1 MQRVNDGSRWM
12 LRLDEGQDLF
22 AALAGFATDASVRAG
37 AIVSGIGMLRQATIG
52 YWNGREY
59 SPKELT
65 VPHELVALHGSFAVV
80 DGAPSIHLHASVS
93 GPDHGTVSGHLM
105 RATVGILAEIY
116 VETFPGRTFGRPMN
130 ESVGLRG
137 LDLAPGPSP

>member
-1 MQRVNDGSRWM
+1 MQRVRDGARWM

-22 AALAGFATDASVRAG
+22 ATLAAFATEESIRAG
-37 AIVSGIGMLRQATIG
+37 VVVSGIGMLRRATLG

-59 SPKELT
+59 SPMELK
-65 VPHELVALHGSFAVV
+65 VPHELVALHGSIAVV

-93 GPDHGTVSGHLM
+93 GPEHQTVSGHVM
-105 RATVGILAEIY
+105 QATIGILGEIY
-116 VETFPGRTFGRPMN
+116 VETFPNRTFGRPMN

-137 LDLAPGPSP
+137 LDLEPGPQP

>member
-1 MQRVNDGSRWM
+1 M

-22 AALAGFATDASVRAG
+22 ATLSGFARDATIRAG
-37 AIVSGIGMLRQATIG
+37 VVLSGIGMLRQATVG

-59 SPKELT
+59 SPLELS
-65 VPHELVALHGSFAVV
+65 VPHELVALHGSLATV
-80 DGAPSIHLHASVS
+80 DGSPSVHLHASLS

-105 RATVGILAEIY
+105 RATVGVLAEVY

-130 ESVGLRG
+130 ESIGLRG
-137 LDLAPGPSP
+137 LDLEPGPSP

>member
-1 MQRVNDGSRWM
+1 MQRLNEGSRWM

-22 AALAGFATDASVRAG
+22 ATLTEFARTAAVRAG
-37 AIVSGIGMLRQATIG
+37 VVVSGIGMLRQATVG

-59 SPKELT
+59 SPKEIA

-80 DGAPSIHLHASVS
+80 DGAPSVHLHVSLS
-93 GPDHGTVSGHLM
+93 GPDHGTVSGHLI
-105 RATVGILAEIY
+105 RATVGVLAEIY
-116 VETFPGRTFGRPMN
+116 VETFPDRTFGRPMN

-137 LDLAPGPSP
+137 LDLEPGPAP

>member
-1 MQRVNDGSRWM
+1 M
-12 LRLDEGQDLF
+12 LRFHEGEDLF
-22 AALAGFATDASVRAG
+22 GTLSGFAQEASVRAG
-37 AIVSGIGMLRQATIG
+37 VIVSGIGMLSRATVG

-59 SPKELT
+59 DPKELT
-65 VPHELVALHGSFAVV
+65 GPHELVALHGSIAVA
-80 DGAPSIHLHASVS
+80 DGAPSVHLHASLS

-105 RATVGILAEIY
+105 RATVGVLAEVY

-137 LDLAPGPSP
+137 LDLEPGPSP